1 MKSFDYEQYR
11 VVGLV
16 ENKLNGKIDVI
27 GYCDDN
33 YYVFNPLTSAEA
45 LELFPSKGKIFAW
58 NFSLY
63 HENLQGK
70 IVCICVK
77 PSSSN
82 GTENYVWNS
91 NEVEDVIEYGK
102 RIFTIEGIF
111 SNDGQHN
118 FDILES
124 NNLLDVN
131 EEILILCENRVYQI
145 IPNNNENIINFWEI
159 TSLNIATI
167 DGIKYFVGISL
178 PKQDGYIDIA
188 TDEQL
193 INWYLSKV
201 VKKNWA
207 DIIKNKSFR
216 NLEAFLTEMLT
227 SMQNLDKSILQCR
240 LNRLKAINAKLL
252 LPFDRLKEIA
262 ETPWFGDV
270 VLKSIEDQK
279 VMLLEQMEKEND
291 LGLHK
296 VKENY
301 EVELLRLKKEQEK
314 KIDLLR
320 QNAENILC
328 ELFEQEKII
337 KERIEEKNLEI
348 ELLDETVKDKKQAI
362 ATLEESI
369 DKLNNRKA
377 SIIQDFS
384 IIHEVLNATDTSRTH
399 PVNKNL
405 KKFSLEEIN
414 FSDKPNCRFQA
425 YIKSLENFMKENG
438 APKISPTIIG
448 KMLAKY
454 YVVLC
459 PSLSVAQSIIFASHR
474 CKYLTEYVSVKW
486 TSFEDLWENGLAYIV
501 SKSMEETDTMHFLL
515 LQNINLSYLPNFLQP
530 LIDLQRGI
538 ISKFPVSDIPYPN
551 NLRILCTVAEEELI
565 KMPASSLKYF
575 GCIDK
580 TFYFESLEEMKF
592 ADDASLGYLTPKQLC
607 NEREQNIEVQNMFE
621 QYVDE

>member
-16 ENKLNGKIDVI
+16 ENKFNGKIDVI

-131 EEILILCENRVYQI
+131 EEILVLCENRVYQI
-145 IPNNNENIINFWEI
+145 IPNNSENIINFWEI
-159 TSLNIATI
+159 TSLNIVTI
-167 DGIKYFVGISL
+167 DGIKYFVGILL
-178 PKQDGYIDIA
+178 PKQDGYIDTT

-227 SMQNLDKSILQCR
+227 SMQNLDESILQCR
-240 LNRLKAINAKLL
+240 LNRLKAINAKLF

-262 ETPWFGDV
+262 ETPWFSDV

-425 YIKSLENFMKENG
+425 YIKSLENFMKANG
-438 APKISPTIIG
+438 APKISPTIMG

-459 PSLSVAQSIIFASHR
+459 PSLSIAQSFIFASHK

-501 SKSMEETDTMHFLL
+501 SKSMEEIDTMHFLL

-592 ADDASLGYLTPKQLC
+592 ADDASLGYLTPKELC

>member
-1 MKSFDYEQYR
+1 
-11 VVGLV
+11 
-16 ENKLNGKIDVI
+16 
-27 GYCDDN
+27 
-33 YYVFNPLTSAEA
+33 
-45 LELFPSKGKIFAW
+45 
-58 NFSLY
+58 
-63 HENLQGK
+63 
-70 IVCICVK
+70 
-77 PSSSN
+77 
-82 GTENYVWNS
+82 
-91 NEVEDVIEYGK
+91 
-102 RIFTIEGIF
+102 
-111 SNDGQHN
+111 
-118 FDILES
+118 
-124 NNLLDVN
+124 
-131 EEILILCENRVYQI
+131 
-145 IPNNNENIINFWEI
+145 
-159 TSLNIATI
+159 
-167 DGIKYFVGISL
+167 
-178 PKQDGYIDIA
+178 
-188 TDEQL
+188 
-193 INWYLSKV
+193 
-201 VKKNWA
+201 
-207 DIIKNKSFR
+207 
-216 NLEAFLTEMLT
+216 MLT
-227 SMQNLDKSILQCR
+227 SMQNLDESILQCR
-240 LNRLKAINAKLL
+240 LNRLKAINAKLF

-262 ETPWFGDV
+262 ETPWFSDV

-348 ELLDETVKDKKQAI
+348 ELLDETVKDKRQAI

-425 YIKSLENFMKENG
+425 YIKSLENFMKANG
-438 APKISPTIIG
+438 APKISPTIMG

-459 PSLSVAQSIIFASHR
+459 PSLSIAQSFIFASHK

-501 SKSMEETDTMHFLL
+501 SKSMEEIDTMHFLL

-565 KMPASSLKYF
+565 KMPGSSLKYF

-592 ADDASLGYLTPKQLC
+592 ADDASLGYLTPKELC

>member
-1 MKSFDYEQYR
+1 MESFDYEQYR

-91 NEVEDVIEYGK
+91 NRVEDVIEYGK

-301 EVELLRLKKEQEK
+301 EVELLRLKEEQEK

-320 QNAENILC
+320 QNAENVLC
-328 ELFEQEKII
+328 ELSEQENII
-337 KERIEEKNLEI
+337 KKKIEEKNLKI
-348 ELLDETVKDKKQAI
+348 ELLDETAKDKKQAI

-369 DKLNNRKA
+369 AKLNDRKA

-399 PVNKNL
+399 QVNRNM
-405 KKFSLEEIN
+405 KKFSLEEIS

-501 SKSMEETDTMHFLL
+501 SKSCFCK
-515 LQNINLSYLPNFLQP
+515 I
-530 LIDLQRGI
+530 
-538 ISKFPVSDIPYPN
+538 
-551 NLRILCTVAEEELI
+551 
-565 KMPASSLKYF
+565 
-575 GCIDK
+575 
-580 TFYFESLEEMKF
+580 
-592 ADDASLGYLTPKQLC
+592 
-607 NEREQNIEVQNMFE
+607 
-621 QYVDE
+621 

>member
-16 ENKLNGKIDVI
+16 ENKFNGKIDVI

-131 EEILILCENRVYQI
+131 EEILVLCENRVYQI
-145 IPNNNENIINFWEI
+145 IPNNSENIINFWEI
-159 TSLNIATI
+159 TSLNIVTI

-178 PKQDGYIDIA
+178 PKQDGYIDTT

-227 SMQNLDKSILQCR
+227 SMQNLDESILQCR
-240 LNRLKAINAKLL
+240 LNRLKAINAKLF

-262 ETPWFGDV
+262 ETPWFSDV

-425 YIKSLENFMKENG
+425 YIKSLENFMKANG
-438 APKISPTIIG
+438 APKISPTIMG

-459 PSLSVAQSIIFASHR
+459 PSLSIAQSFIFASHK

-501 SKSMEETDTMHFLL
+501 SKSMEEIDTMHFLL

-565 KMPASSLKYF
+565 KMPGSSLKYF

-592 ADDASLGYLTPKQLC
+592 ADDASLGYLTPKELC

>member
-1 MKSFDYEQYR
+1 MESFDYEQYR

-91 NEVEDVIEYGK
+91 NRVEDVIEYGK

-301 EVELLRLKKEQEK
+301 EVELLRLKEEQEK

-320 QNAENILC
+320 QNAENVLC
-328 ELFEQEKII
+328 ELSEQENII
-337 KERIEEKNLEI
+337 KKKIEEKNLKI
-348 ELLDETVKDKKQAI
+348 ELLDETAKDKKQAI

-369 DKLNNRKA
+369 AKLNDRKA

-399 PVNKNL
+399 QVNRNM
-405 KKFSLEEIN
+405 KKFSLEEIS

>member
-1 MKSFDYEQYR
+1 MESFDYEQYR

-91 NEVEDVIEYGK
+91 NRVEDVIEYGK

-301 EVELLRLKKEQEK
+301 EVELLRLKEEQEK

-320 QNAENILC
+320 QNAENVLC
-328 ELFEQEKII
+328 ELSEQENII
-337 KERIEEKNLEI
+337 KKKIEEKNLKI

-369 DKLNNRKA
+369 AKLNDRKA

-399 PVNKNL
+399 QVNRNM
-405 KKFSLEEIN
+405 KKFSLEEIS

>member
-16 ENKLNGKIDVI
+16 ENKFNGKIDVI

-91 NEVEDVIEYGK
+91 NKVEDVIEYGK
-102 RIFTIEGIF
+102 RIFAIEGIF

-167 DGIKYFVGISL
+167 DGIKYFIGISL
-178 PKQDGYIDIA
+178 PKQDGYIDTT

-193 INWYLSKV
+193 INWYLTKV

-227 SMQNLDKSILQCR
+227 SMQNLDESILQCR
-240 LNRLKAINAKLL
+240 LNRLKVINAKLF
-252 LPFDRLKEIA
+252 LPFERLKEIA

-270 VLKSIEDQK
+270 VLKSIENQR

-301 EVELLRLKKEQEK
+301 EIELLHLKKEQEK

-320 QNAENILC
+320 QNAKNILC
-328 ELFEQEKII
+328 ELSEQEKII

-369 DKLNNRKA
+369 AKLNDRKA

-399 PVNKNL
+399 SVNKNL

-425 YIKSLENFMKENG
+425 YIKSLENFMKANG
-438 APKISPTIIG
+438 APKISPMIMG

-459 PSLSVAQSIIFASHR
+459 PSLSIAQSFIFASHK

-501 SKSMEETDTMHFLL
+501 SKSMEDTDTMYFLL
-515 LQNINLSYLPNFLQP
+515 LQNINLSYLPNYLQP

-592 ADDASLGYLTPKQLC
+592 ADDAGLGYLTPMELC
-607 NEREQNIEVQNMFE
+607 NEREQNIEVPNMFE

>member
-16 ENKLNGKIDVI
+16 ENKFNGKIDVI

-131 EEILILCENRVYQI
+131 EEILVLCENRVYQI
-145 IPNNNENIINFWEI
+145 IPNNSENIINFWEI
-159 TSLNIATI
+159 TSLNIVTI

-178 PKQDGYIDIA
+178 PKQDGYIDTT

-227 SMQNLDKSILQCR
+227 SMQNLDESILQCR
-240 LNRLKAINAKLL
+240 LNRLKAINAKLF

-262 ETPWFGDV
+262 ETPWFSDV

-348 ELLDETVKDKKQAI
+348 ELLDETVKDKQQAI

-425 YIKSLENFMKENG
+425 YIKSLENFMKANG
-438 APKISPTIIG
+438 APKISPTIMG

-459 PSLSVAQSIIFASHR
+459 PSLSIAQSFIFASHK

-501 SKSMEETDTMHFLL
+501 SKSMEEIDTMHFLL

-592 ADDASLGYLTPKQLC
+592 ADDASLGYLTPKELC

>member
-16 ENKLNGKIDVI
+16 ENKFNGKIDVI

-131 EEILILCENRVYQI
+131 EEILVLCENRVYQI
-145 IPNNNENIINFWEI
+145 IPNNSENIINFWEI
-159 TSLNIATI
+159 TSLNIVTI

-178 PKQDGYIDIA
+178 PKQDGYIDTT

-227 SMQNLDKSILQCR
+227 SMQNLDESILQCR
-240 LNRLKAINAKLL
+240 LNRLKAINAKLF

-262 ETPWFGDV
+262 ETPWFSDV

-425 YIKSLENFMKENG
+425 YIKSLENFMKANG
-438 APKISPTIIG
+438 APKISPTIMG

-459 PSLSVAQSIIFASHR
+459 PSLSIAQSFIFASHK
-474 CKYLTEYVSVKW
+474 CKYLTPIVSVKW

-501 SKSMEETDTMHFLL
+501 SKSMEEIDTMHFLL

-592 ADDASLGYLTPKQLC
+592 ADDASLGYLTPKELC